1 MSLFMEILVMYVDV
15 EANDNINESFS
26 MLYRDISKSREVY
39 CIKYN
44 MGEDDS
50 PVQIKGWD
58 KETNSPC
65 AAYACQVEESGDGV
79 ALLIHG
85 GSGGI
90 RIKLLEDETEWKV
103 GEPNQKGET
112 HLVYPLDSFIVYK
125 DEIS

>member
-1 MSLFMEILVMYVDV
+1 MYVDV
-15 EANDNINESFS
+15 EANDNINENFS
-26 MLYRDISKSREVY
+26 MLYRDISESREVY

-44 MGEDDS
+44 MGGDDS

-65 AAYACQVEESGDGV
+65 GAYACQVEESGDGV
-79 ALLIHG
+79 AILIYG

-103 GEPNQKGET
+103 EEPNQKGET

-125 DEIS
+125 DEII

>member
-1 MSLFMEILVMYVDV
+1 VYVDV
-15 EANDNINESFS
+15 EANKNTNKSFS
-26 MLYRDISKSREVY
+26 MLYRDISESREVF
-39 CIKYN
+39 CIKYSL
-44 MGEDDS
+44 GEEES

-90 RIKLLEDETEWKV
+90 RIKPLEDETEWKIGV
-103 GEPNQKGET
+103 PNQRGET

-125 DEIS
+125 DEL